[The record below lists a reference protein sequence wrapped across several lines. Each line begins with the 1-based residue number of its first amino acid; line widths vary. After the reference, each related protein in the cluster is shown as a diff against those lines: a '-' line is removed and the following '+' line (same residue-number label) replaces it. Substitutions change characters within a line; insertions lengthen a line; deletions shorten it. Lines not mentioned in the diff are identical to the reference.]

1 MHIWIKMI
9 ETANQLF
16 ALQAYDQAEKAYLTA
31 IQEADSLFNCWFDS
45 KKSVSAYLVSHHNL
59 AHLYIKNDRKEE
71 ARSLLIDF
79 QRRLYKAFD
88 AQLLNSSRCESLKS
102 AIDKNTLALNNNFS
116 VAGIATGIHQHS
128 INPIHLN

>member
-1 MHIWIKMI
+1 
-9 ETANQLF
+9 
-16 ALQAYDQAEKAYLTA
+16 
-31 IQEADSLFNCWFDS
+31 
-45 KKSVSAYLVSHHNL
+45 L

-79 QRRLYKAFD
+79 QRRLYRTFD

>member
-1 MHIWIKMI
+1 MHTWIKMI

-31 IQEADSLFNCWFDS
+31 IYEADSLFNCWFDS

-59 AHLYIKNDRKEE
+59 AHLYIKNDRSEE
-71 ARSLLIDF
+71 ARSLLVDF

-88 AQLLNSSRCESLKS
+88 AQLLNSSRSESLKS
-102 AIDKNTLALNNNFS
+102 AIEKNTRALNNNFS
-116 VAGIATGIHQHS
+116 VADNATGIHQHN